1 MTCPAPKEGAKHL
14 LTALTCFLSRKQ
26 MQVHTRE
33 AIKRKAL
40 IPICNCFSISTGL
53 LTGPKSGDTLSLQS
67 LSPGLRAHRVSSLY
81 PSPRGWVSP
90 LHSATTCMTR
100 GESLLTTARRR
111 GDPHAPR
118 GPLPGEGFC
127 LALIVNKAPRDSRR
141 KRSEGDV
148 DGDTRLRIAQ
158 RYGGSHVSMYPLHRG
173 FFMFFPTRSDSY
185 AEPSYAHRAAAA
197 IFRASTQFFRTTLAR
212 HRLSRFRT
220 SKPIDGVSRES
231 IRNRTS

>member
-1 MTCPAPKEGAKHL
+1 
-14 LTALTCFLSRKQ
+14 

-53 LTGPKSGDTLSLQS
+53 LTGLKSGDTLSLQS
-67 LSPGLRAHRVSSLY
+67 LSPGLRAHRVSSFF
-81 PSPRGWVSP
+81 PSPPSRMRFVTS
-90 LHSATTCMTR
+90 LRDDVCTR
-100 GESLLTTARRR
+100 GEPPLTTTVRRR
-111 GDPHAPR
+111 GDPRAPR
-118 GPLPGEGFC
+118 EPLPRTYKQG
-127 LALIVNKAPRDSRR
+127 APRLEAEAKRGRRGRRRASTYAVSR
-141 KRSEGDV
+141 S
-148 DGDTRLRIAQ
+148 DTAAR
-158 RYGGSHVSMYPLHRG
+158 VSRVSTYPPHRG
-173 FFMFFPTRSDSY
+173 SFMFFPTRPDSY
-185 AEPSYAHRAAAA
+185 AESSYAHHAAAA